1 MRGKVKQSIAWALLT
16 IALLVFLV
24 QPEPMAAQKRAALMP
39 PAGTW
44 LLNFEL
50 HGNPQKI
57 SVTLPGESKPRVYWY
72 LLYTVTNETGE
83 EINFY
88 PQIELFTDTFK
99 LYRADQDIRRVV
111 FSAIQK
117 RYATTIPLLE
127 RQQAITGKLL
137 MGQDNARDSVAIFED
152 FDPKARSIDIFVSGL
167 SNEIVRIKSPLKAD
181 QDSAQP
187 AETLLRRTLRLN
199 YKVPGDDLNPNDRVI
214 LYQDRSWVL
223 R

>member
-1 MRGKVKQSIAWALLT
+1 MRGKVKQSIVWAVLT
-16 IALLVFLV
+16 IVLLFFLV
-24 QPEPMAAQKRAALMP
+24 QPEPMAAQKRAALAP

-50 HGNPQKI
+50 HGEPQKI
-57 SVTLPGESKPRVYWY
+57 SVTLPGERQPRTYWY
-72 LLYTVTNETGE
+72 LLYTVTNETGNE
-83 EINFY
+83 LNFY

-99 LYRADQDIRRVV
+99 LYRAGRDIRRVV

-127 RQQAITGKLL
+127 PQQDIIGKLL
-137 MGQDNARDSVAIFED
+137 TGDDNARDSVAIFED
-152 FDPKARSIDIFVSGL
+152 FDPKARSINIFVSGL

-181 QDSAQP
+181 QDSEEP
-187 AETLLRRTLRLN
+187 AETLLRRTLKLN
-199 YKVPGDDLNPNDRVI
+199 YKVPGDDLNPNERFV
-214 LYQDRSWVL
+214 LYQDRGWVL